1 VAVVQKELTQPQG
14 VTSPP
19 CPDGWNRRFKRLTLP
34 RFEAIVRSRPEE
46 IPIRKMLP
54 QPDLISTKNG
64 YVEIAVGSRGRP
76 NREVERKATS
86 DPPRASETLQD

>member
-1 VAVVQKELTQPQG
+1 
-14 VTSPP
+14 
-19 CPDGWNRRFKRLTLP
+19 
-34 RFEAIVRSRPEE
+34 
-46 IPIRKMLP
+46 MLP